1 MKKYLA
7 LLLAAVMVLG
17 CLAGCGNND
26 ANTDNNQGGSENTD
40 QPGTADNVGPD
51 GRTFAA
57 EQVYRG
63 IYSSELTSLNY
74 LSDGQTYNLVVGAN
88 CIDPLVENDSYGN
101 VVPCG
106 ATSWES
112 ELETYTNADGE
123 EVEGQKWTFHLRE
136 GQHWYDYQGNDMG
149 EVTADD
155 YVAAIRYVADA
166 EMDCANSYLVEGWV
180 RGAAERW
187 EYTYAMLYADPKGQ
201 EVNTEDKTT
210 EYAVENGVYYRV
222 NWNDDGTI
230 EYEEMA
236 EVKPEDVMIEAL
248 DKYTVVYHLE
258 TPRAYFLTSMGF
270 GCYWPAPASM
280 LETWGK
286 DFGIDNEHMY
296 FNGAYILQT
305 LSAQQERIYVKNE
318 NNWDAE
324 HIYIERI
331 EQTYN
336 ADASAVAAQ
345 LFLSGEIDG
354 CDVDADLLDA
364 WKADPSTA
372 ELMSPTRV
380 TSDYSYFYTF
390 NFEPRFDEEYEPDNW
405 VVAVNTEDFRQAIF
419 HGLNRQLLYQVGYPN
434 NYNDLIMNTV
444 SPSKSYINDGKD
456 YVEYGDLAEIT
467 ARDSYDA
474 ELAVEYM
481 KKAIPEIIEAGGH
494 FPIVMLIQY
503 NGSTDWAQRNVLLE
517 DSMKKLFNTDELKAL
532 AGGNDILTFHINN
545 FGSQG
550 FLTGTR
556 RAGKYT
562 IQECNWGADY
572 SDPETWT
579 DPFAVNNNYNFAYDT
594 TNELGFNRKTPETME
609 IINTYLDMVAEAKK
623 EYTDIEARYT
633 KFADAEAYYINHAM
647 VIPFGITGGGYQ
659 ATKLNGFEGQY
670 ASYGQ
675 ASSRYKGQH
684 VYETAMSEEMFYD
697 QLAKWEEH
705 VGQ

>member
-1 MKKYLA
+1 
-7 LLLAAVMVLG
+7 
-17 CLAGCGNND
+17 
-26 ANTDNNQGGSENTD
+26 
-40 QPGTADNVGPD
+40 
-51 GRTFAA
+51 
-57 EQVYRG
+57 
-63 IYSSELTSLNY
+63 
-74 LSDGQTYNLVVGAN
+74 
-88 CIDPLVENDSYGN
+88 
-101 VVPCG
+101 
-106 ATSWES
+106 
-112 ELETYTNADGE
+112 
-123 EVEGQKWTFHLRE
+123 
-136 GQHWYDYQGNDMG
+136 
-149 EVTADD
+149 
-155 YVAAIRYVADA
+155 
-166 EMDCANSYLVEGWV
+166 
-180 RGAAERW
+180 
-187 EYTYAMLYADPKGQ
+187 
-201 EVNTEDKTT
+201 
-210 EYAVENGVYYRV
+210 
-222 NWNDDGTI
+222 
-230 EYEEMA
+230 
-236 EVKPEDVMIEAL
+236 
-248 DKYTVVYHLE
+248 
-258 TPRAYFLTSMGF
+258 
-270 GCYWPAPASM
+270 
-280 LETWGK
+280 
-286 DFGIDNEHMY
+286 
-296 FNGAYILQT
+296 
-305 LSAQQERIYVKNE
+305 
-318 NNWDAE
+318 
-324 HIYIERI
+324 
-331 EQTYN
+331 
-336 ADASAVAAQ
+336 
-345 LFLSGEIDG
+345 
-354 CDVDADLLDA
+354 
-364 WKADPSTA
+364 
-372 ELMSPTRV
+372 
-380 TSDYSYFYTF
+380 
-390 NFEPRFDEEYEPDNW
+390 
-405 VVAVNTEDFRQAIF
+405 
-419 HGLNRQLLYQVGYPN
+419 
-434 NYNDLIMNTV
+434 MNTV

-456 YVEYGDLAEIT
+456 YVEYGGLAEIT

-503 NGSTDWAQRNVLLE
+503 NGGTEWAQRNVLLE

-579 DPFAVNNNYNFAYDT
+579 DPFAVDNNYNFAYDT

-647 VIPFGITGGGYQ
+647 VIPYGITGGGYQ